1 MLSKTIK
8 PAEAYR
14 ADYARAFAAKAAK
27 MAELRKSRF
36 VSQMEMARLSGC
48 SERKIQSFEAG
59 NCHDAYLLYVYKNQL
74 GH

>member
-14 ADYARAFAAKAAK
+14 ADYARAFAAKATE

-48 SERKIQSFEAG
+48 SERKIQAFEAG
-59 NCHDAYLLYVYKNQL
+59 NCHDAYLLFAYKNILQ
-74 GH
+74 